1 MAPKKRAGTRR
12 RVALQA
18 LALVLAAALGA
29 MLAWNAP
36 SIVAFFEGLRSNAE
50 PVPVASAQEDVAGQG
65 AAGQPTADATA
76 SEGPRGASDDIEI
89 EVAVPSEVATT
100 ARSFPN
106 PTVWNEDDAPDYWR
120 VVGPAVVDLSIPAGE
135 VRYQP
140 LDELGRATRAVG
152 TVTYETMRAG
162 IERERGNLQGV
173 EPSGWGHN
181 AEVDIVQPNGKEY
194 HGYLWNRSHLV
205 AKSLGGSDDLENLV
219 CGTRMQNIGSNDG
232 QGGMGYPERLARTWL
247 ESHPEGT
254 LFYSATPLYVGD
266 ELVCRSVLVDLRSSD
281 GELDLELEVYNAAAG
296 YVIDYA
302 TGEFSQEP

>member
-1 MAPKKRAGTRR
+1 MVSRRQVSKRR
-12 RVALQA
+12 RVVLQVF
-18 LALVLAAALGA
+18 ALVLAAALGA
-29 MLAWNAP
+29 VLAWNARA
-36 SIVAFFEGLRSNAE
+36 IVAFFEGMWGHAE
-50 PVPVASAQEDVAGQG
+50 PSSVEAPQPSTGATGVDEALPEAAHEEDLELEVVVPSSVEAEVRAFPA
-65 AAGQPTADATA
+65 PTAW
-76 SEGPRGASDDIEI
+76 SEEEA
-89 EVAVPSEVATT
+89 
-100 ARSFPN
+100 PN
-106 PTVWNEDDAPDYWR
+106 YWR
-120 VVGPAVVDLSIPAGE
+120 VVGPAVVDLDIPAGE

-140 LDELGRATRAVG
+140 LDELGRATRAAG
-152 TVTYETMRAG
+152 TVTYETMQAG
-162 IERERGNLQGV
+162 IARERGNLQGV

-181 AEVDIVQPNGKEY
+181 QEVTIVQPNGKEY

-232 QGGMGYPERLARTWL
+232 QGGMGYPEGLARTWL

-254 LFYSATPLYVGD
+254 LFYSATPLYAGD